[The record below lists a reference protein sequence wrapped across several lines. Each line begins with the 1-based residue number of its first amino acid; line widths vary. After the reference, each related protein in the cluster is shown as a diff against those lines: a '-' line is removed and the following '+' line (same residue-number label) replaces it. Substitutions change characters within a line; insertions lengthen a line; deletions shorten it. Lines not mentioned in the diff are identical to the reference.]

1 MDMSAVDDPQISLSP
16 ESWQNSFGLSN
27 SIDTPLGKV
36 KMGEGQ
42 YQKLVDKKRSAEF
55 GMVVQTLQDPDVV
68 FIEPS
73 EAKEGQTTER
83 DFSYV
88 FVKTFIRDGNKFKY
102 YTSVSV
108 LKDGMEVSVSSH
120 IASKTAIMKKLQGM
134 ERAYTKQSLLPN
146 SSEWHLA
153 EHPTDVP
160 DLLPTQGKS
169 DANIETSGK
178 TVSDRKVNNSASEKQ
193 GSCQESSLQPSDNK
207 REQTVQTAVEAASAQ
222 VNTEPTE
229 AQKAAGNYK
238 MEHRRV
244 DGYNISIENAKGS
257 VRRGTGADGKPWETT
272 MQNDYGYIRGTEGV
286 DGDHIDVF
294 LSDTPEDGDV
304 FVVDQVNED
313 GSFDEHKV
321 MYGFPTEQAARDAYL
336 SNYEPGW
343 TGLGAITHVSKDEI
357 KKWIQSGRRKT
368 KSFAEYKSV
377 KAIEGNGMIGR
388 SLTEQEATELI
399 ARMKAAA
406 EVAPSTELT
415 PENWIAQFGEGG
427 IVETPVGIVKMGA
440 NQLLKL
446 YSLKRTEYFSMIHPT
461 LNTPDVIIEKNAP
474 AEGAERDSKYLFVK
488 TFIKPDGSRLVH
500 FESVTVQRDGME
512 VSISSHEAEG
522 KAIKKEMQNGKIL
535 HLSESLS
542 PSSERYLT
550 EAPSESGGPDLVPTS
565 DNVISSDR
573 KVNTL
578 SADKQTESAESSEPY
593 TITATT
599 YTNKKGKTSDIHLVK
614 FNRELTAEEKTAL
627 DTFAREPLTEG
638 KKTSRGWYDRK
649 QGGYMMRSEEAARQ
663 LAEMIGNE
671 EAVAD
676 AQPMTTEE
684 LREAVAPAAPVD
696 KKPARKPK
704 K

>member
-1 MDMSAVDDPQISLSP
+1 MSAVDDPQISLSP

-55 GMVVQTLQDPDVV
+55 GMVVQTLQDPDDV

-193 GSCQESSLQPSDNK
+193 GSGQESSLQPSDNK

-244 DGYNISIENAKGS
+244 DGYNISIENAKGN
-257 VRRGTGADGKPWETT
+257 VRRGTSKDKDGNETPWETV

-343 TGLGAITHVSKDEI
+343 TGLGAITHVSKDEF
-357 KKWIQSGRRKT
+357 KKWIGSSRRKT
-368 KSFAEYKSV
+368 KPFAEYKSV
-377 KAIEGNGMIGR
+377 KVYKEQNPNLAIEPDGFGDFGPVFTQFKGDAQGAIKVLSELQDGEAIGALHHKDISDIDLVWGNAGTGKSEGFGLAKLVKFHPEVVEHLQEILDDMHIVKR
-388 SLTEQEATELI
+388 SENRINLESDTH
-399 ARMKAAA
+399 KAA
-406 EVAPSTELT
+406 VRLT
-415 PENWIAQFGEGG
+415 WNKEKKKWLLTAFEKR
-427 IVETPVGIVKMGA
+427 ET
-440 NQLLKL
+440 
-446 YSLKRTEYFSMIHPT
+446 
-461 LNTPDVIIEKNAP
+461 
-474 AEGAERDSKYLFVK
+474 
-488 TFIKPDGSRLVH
+488 
-500 FESVTVQRDGME
+500 
-512 VSISSHEAEG
+512 
-522 KAIKKEMQNGKIL
+522 
-535 HLSESLS
+535 SESIGKTTDTDDNPSDLRGDTALS
-542 PSSERYLT
+542 QN
-550 EAPSESGGPDLVPTS
+550 S
-565 DNVISSDR
+565 DVSAG

-593 TITATT
+593 TITPTI
-599 YTNKKGKTSDIHLVK
+599 YTNKKGKTSDVHLVK

-704 K
+704 KYRSISLNDIRGSR

>member
-1 MDMSAVDDPQISLSP
+1 M
-16 ESWQNSFGLSN
+16 
-27 SIDTPLGKV
+27 
-36 KMGEGQ
+36 
-42 YQKLVDKKRSAEF
+42 
-55 GMVVQTLQDPDVV
+55 
-68 FIEPS
+68 
-73 EAKEGQTTER
+73 
-83 DFSYV
+83 
-88 FVKTFIRDGNKFKY
+88 
-102 YTSVSV
+102 
-108 LKDGMEVSVSSH
+108 
-120 IASKTAIMKKLQGM
+120 
-134 ERAYTKQSLLPN
+134 
-146 SSEWHLA
+146 
-153 EHPTDVP
+153 
-160 DLLPTQGKS
+160 
-169 DANIETSGK
+169 
-178 TVSDRKVNNSASEKQ
+178 
-193 GSCQESSLQPSDNK
+193 
-207 REQTVQTAVEAASAQ
+207 
-222 VNTEPTE
+222 
-229 AQKAAGNYK
+229 
-238 MEHRRV
+238 
-244 DGYNISIENAKGS
+244 
-257 VRRGTGADGKPWETT
+257 
-272 MQNDYGYIRGTEGV
+272 
-286 DGDHIDVF
+286 
-294 LSDTPEDGDV
+294 

-336 SNYEPGW
+336 SNYKPGW
-343 TGLGAITHVSKDEI
+343 TGLGAITHVSKDEF
-357 KKWIQSGRRKT
+357 KKWIQSSRRKT
-368 KSFAEYKSV
+368 KPFAEYKSV
-377 KAIEGNGMIGR
+377 KPIEGNGMIGR

-406 EVAPSTELT
+406 EVAPSIELT
-415 PENWIAQFGEGG
+415 PENWIAQFGEDGT
-427 IVETPVGIVKMGA
+427 VETPIGIVKMGA

-550 EAPSESGGPDLVPTS
+550 EAPSESEGPDLVPTS
-565 DNVISSDR
+565 DNIVKGKEREDGQSLILPSESSEEAGALSGPTLDSPSDR

-593 TITATT
+593 TITPTT
-599 YTNKKGKTSDIHLVK
+599 YTNKKGKTSDVHLVK
-614 FNRELTAEEKTAL
+614 FNRELTAEEKAAL

-676 AQPMTTEE
+676 AQPMTADE
-684 LREAVAPAAPVD
+684 LREAVAPAASAE

-704 K
+704 KAPINRVSLEDVMTDLSTKGETKLSDHAEPVKAEPEQQHEISDDEMKSLADELRDLLGIGDDEGDTNIKFRDPGELTAQERQRIQSAGIRLAMGLIERGTTAFPDYATKMVGLLGDKIRPWLKSFYEGARWTPGYDKYTFTPTEQVATFDVQNFDKKQADPIAQAAMIVEERKAGAASAQARSRSYSAKRRNWRSRTQAHPPRPQTSR